1 MGFGLYLLSVL
12 PIFFGLLGAG
22 LSAAKR
28 VVVFAAGGL
37 ALVGMMV
44 NGARSFY
51 VLAGLELLVMLVMLR
66 GGRQRA
72 GFVLGGVLLLAGVY
86 PFTWDMFV
94 DRVATIPGNISLRLN
109 YMLQTGP
116 AIALS
121 SSLVGH
127 GAGTATAAARRFS
140 NEVIF
145 PESYWLK
152 LLWEYGLLG
161 TVVFLV
167 LVSMM
172 FWASI
177 RSANGTGISG
187 PAQKAIPVPVFR
199 TLNVMRDRTRKRP
212 QPTAST
218 VK

>member
-177 RSANGTGISG
+177 N
-187 PAQKAIPVPVFR
+187 AQQAP
-199 TLNVMRDRTRKRP
+199 LL
-212 QPTAST
+212 S
-218 VK
+218 